1 MSRYTSP
8 VLRPDLCEAA
18 KVSPDQKVTYF
29 SADLTK
35 AEEAQKAITSCERV
49 PDVVVCNAGTS
60 AESQN

>member
-1 MSRYTSP
+1 M
-8 VLRPDLCEAA
+8 RPDLCEAA

-29 SADLTK
+29 SADLTN

-49 PDVVVCNAGTS
+49 PDVVVCNAGTP